1 MTRDELAAKADWD
14 GGLPECIFGGILKHT
29 DLPASAPTEIKQ
41 AWKRLEEA
49 KRDMDFVGEWLFK

>member
-49 KRDMDFVGEWLFK
+49 KRDMDFVGEWLFR